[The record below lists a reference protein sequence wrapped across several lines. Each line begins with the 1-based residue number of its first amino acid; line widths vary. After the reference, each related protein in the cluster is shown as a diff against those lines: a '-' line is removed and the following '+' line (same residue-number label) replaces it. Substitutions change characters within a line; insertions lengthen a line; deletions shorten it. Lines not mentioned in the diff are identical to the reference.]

1 MTALAMDVREL
12 TFDEIDFVSGGN
24 WFSSLGDAIAA
35 AASWLGRVVEAG
47 VDWFFDTFTVS
58 YNSENDGWTITSK

>member
-24 WFSSLGDAIAA
+24 WFVSLFDAIAHFVGYVA
-35 AASWLGRVVEAG
+35 NQIVDGAVWLA
-47 VDWFFDTFTVS
+47 
-58 YNSENDGWTITSK
+58 ENGFYYEEKDGGYEFGFR